1 MNINGKPHRLAWIN
15 GQEENLL
22 KMLGGSGKK
31 IKGFPAYPFND
42 FDDPEGDYDD
52 PTGEYEGGKAQ
63 AQEDD
68 EAAWGEE
75 AYDDHQDISEPA
87 PRPNAPLPPA
97 VVEPPPVPTAMA
109 EYFDKLGKRQTSEA
123 QFKNP
128 FLADYG
134 LPSITR
140 PESPLEGYFGQ
151 SRPRSRKYVYEDKIE
166 GESDDPVI
174 NSPEFRSLSPIYGQ
188 ELAYRL
194 LKQRSS

>member
-1 MNINGKPHRLAWIN
+1 MAGISDLKKTMNINGKPHRLAWIN

-31 IKGFPAYPFND
+31 IKGFPAYF
-42 FDDPEGDYDD
+42 GDASAEQD
-52 PTGEYEGGKAQ
+52 YEDQ
-63 AQEDD
+63 ATEAAD

-87 PRPNAPLPPA
+87 PRPNAPLPPV
-97 VVEPPPVPTAMA
+97 VVEPPPGPTAMA
-109 EYFDKLGKRQTSEA
+109 EYFDKLGQRQTSEA
-123 QFKNP
+123 QFQNP
-128 FLADYG
+128 FQADYG

-151 SRPRSRKYVYEDKIE
+151 SRPRSRKYVYEDNIE
-166 GESDDPVI
+166 GGSDDPVI